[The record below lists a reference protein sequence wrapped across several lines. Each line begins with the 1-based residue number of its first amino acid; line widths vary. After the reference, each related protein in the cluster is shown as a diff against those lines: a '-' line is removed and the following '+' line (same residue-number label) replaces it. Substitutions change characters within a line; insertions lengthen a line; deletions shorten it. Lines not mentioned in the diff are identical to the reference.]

1 MRELKAVPIT
11 VESFAPFG
19 TFCNMV
25 NPTGH
30 ALQGAIHSFYPDR
43 ISGSC
48 VGSIAFSP
56 IEVKKDD
63 RIIKQAEYITTT
75 WEGII
80 ALNDDM
86 LIHVAP
92 ASGGTPVPE
101 LAQAF
106 IVPKGCMVKLNTAIW
121 HLCPLPLHEDV
132 LHAMIILPE
141 CIYANDC
148 TVVDLDEKDWFKIVC

>member
-1 MRELKAVPIT
+1 MREVKAVPIS

-30 ALQGAIHSFYPDR
+30 ALQGASHSFYPDR

-63 RIIKQAEYITTT
+63 RIIKQAEYHTTT
-75 WEGII
+75 W
-80 ALNDDM
+80 
-86 LIHVAP
+86 
-92 ASGGTPVPE
+92 
-101 LAQAF
+101 
-106 IVPKGCMVKLNTAIW
+106 
-121 HLCPLPLHEDV
+121 
-132 LHAMIILPE
+132 E